1 MLTRLQKQKYLE
13 EMASDMTDMTNHN
26 FDIIHNENYELDN
39 RSPKDIKMSFKPE
52 VNTMEIYQVLRSEYL
67 VFKNFNYHR
76 VY

>member
-26 FDIIHNENYELDN
+26 FEIIHNENYELDN
-39 RSPKDIKMSFKPE
+39 RPPKDIKMSFKPE
-52 VNTMEIYQVLRSEYL
+52 VNTMEIYQVFRSEYL